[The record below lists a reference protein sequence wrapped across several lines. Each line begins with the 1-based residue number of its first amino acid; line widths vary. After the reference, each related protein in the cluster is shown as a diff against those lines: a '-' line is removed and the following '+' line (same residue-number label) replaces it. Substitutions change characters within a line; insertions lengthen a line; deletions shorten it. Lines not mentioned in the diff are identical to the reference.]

1 MNTSKHE
8 FLSAWLDD
16 ETGTFEQRR
25 IVDELHKDEALAQ
38 TMSRYALMGELMRKP
53 QATPVIAANAF
64 LSRMQLAL
72 EDEPTYGHATV
83 STTIPAATKTVKMVS
98 QRRYYAGMG
107 MAATVATVAMGGL
120 LWLQQPQFHQ
130 SALQAQVTTTVAPLA
145 VASLPAAN
153 TAEQLAATD
162 ARIRQLGQVDSHTRD
177 VLKQYVTQHAR
188 YASTGIAPSLRAV
201 TYANEN

>member
-25 IVDELHKDEALAQ
+25 IVDELHKDEALAH
-38 TMSRYALMGELMRKP
+38 TMSRYALMVELMRKP
-53 QATPVIAANAF
+53 EATPVITANAF

-72 EDEPTYGHATV
+72 EDEPAYGQIA
-83 STTIPAATKTVKMVS
+83 STTAPAATKTVRMVS

-107 MAATVATVAMGGL
+107 MPATVATVAMGSL

-130 SALQAQVTTTVAPLA
+130 PALQAQVTTTVAPLA

-153 TAEQLAATD
+153 TAET
-162 ARIRQLGQVDSHTRD
+162 ISG
-177 VLKQYVTQHAR
+177 
-188 YASTGIAPSLRAV
+188 
-201 TYANEN
+201 N

>member
-1 MNTSKHE
+1 
-8 FLSAWLDD
+8 
-16 ETGTFEQRR
+16 
-25 IVDELHKDEALAQ
+25 
-38 TMSRYALMGELMRKP
+38 MRKP
-53 QATPVIAANAF
+53 QAPPVITNNAF

-72 EDEPTYGHATV
+72 EDEPAYSPAVTPTA
-83 STTIPAATKTVKMVS
+83 PAATKAVKMVS

-107 MAATVATVAMGGL
+107 MAATVATVAMGSL
-120 LWLQQPQFHQ
+120 LWLQQPQFNQ
-130 SALQAQVTTTVAPLA
+130 PALQAQVTATAAPLA
-145 VASLPAAN
+145 VASLAAAD
-153 TAEQLAATD
+153 TSEQLAATD

>member
-53 QATPVIAANAF
+53 QTTSVQSTNVF

-72 EDEPTYGHATV
+72 EDEPAYGNVTI
-83 STTIPAATKTVKMVS
+83 TTPAATTKTVKMVS

-107 MAATVATVAMGGL
+107 IAATVATVAMGSL
-120 LWLQQPQFHQ
+120 LWLQQPQFNQ
-130 SALQAQVTTTVAPLA
+130 TALQAQATTAAAPLA
-145 VASLPAAN
+145 VASLPVAN
-153 TAEQLAATD
+153 TSEQLAATD

>member
-53 QATPVIAANAF
+53 QTTSVQGTNAF

-72 EDEPTYGHATV
+72 EDEPAYGNATI
-83 STTIPAATKTVKMVS
+83 TAPAAAATKTVKMVS

-107 MAATVATVAMGGL
+107 IAATVATVAMGSL
-120 LWLQQPQFHQ
+120 LWLQQPQFNQ
-130 SALQAQVTTTVAPLA
+130 AALQAQTTTTTAPLA

-153 TAEQLAATD
+153 TSEQLAATD